1 MTDQSGMDDG
11 GGPTAIE
18 MISKP
23 FIGLFWTLLNYI
35 GTLIGESSVPE
46 GPAAPIQPL
55 PTDPPQ
61 RIDTGGGSRRFQGG
75 NIWVWGHPREGFH
88 GEWILYKGTP
98 TTTPEVWN
106 VPPGSSPGY
115 GGPPP
120 NPRHSLRFEPGGNH
134 IFGT

>member
-1 MTDQSGMDDG
+1 MLGNRTAERRRQASHARYYDAGTGRFISQDPKGFGGGDAIRYRYAGNQPTSVTDPSGMDDG

-23 FIGLFWTLLNYI
+23 FIGLFWTLPNYI

-61 RIDTGGGSRRFQGG
+61 RIDTGGGSWRFQGG
-75 NIWVWGHPREGFH
+75 NIWV
-88 GEWILYKGTP
+88 
-98 TTTPEVWN
+98 
-106 VPPGSSPGY
+106 
-115 GGPPP
+115 
-120 NPRHSLRFEPGGNH
+120 
-134 IFGT
+134 